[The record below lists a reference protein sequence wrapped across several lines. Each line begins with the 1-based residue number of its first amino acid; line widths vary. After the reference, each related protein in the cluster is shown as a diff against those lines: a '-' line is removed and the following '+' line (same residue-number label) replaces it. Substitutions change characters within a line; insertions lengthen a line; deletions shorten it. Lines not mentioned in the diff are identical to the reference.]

1 MAPRKLDDAIIL
13 YRLLSFLYLTSI
25 EPRGFFSK
33 LRSYVILIELG
44 KSLARIE

>member
-1 MAPRKLDDAIIL
+1 MAPRKFDDAIIL
-13 YRLLSFLYLTSI
+13 YLLFSFLYLTSI

-33 LRSYVILIELG
+33 LRSYVMLIELG